1 MEEATEDK
9 KTSPDEVG
17 AFAFLSPPADDNE
30 VSFVL
35 YSNEEDK
42 GNEPSDMTVEMVEG
56 PSEDE
61 TMCVDLALV
70 KYSDEDKENIDPSEM
85 TVEMLGDDANI
96 EDERIEASE
105 GAVFHDARSES
116 TDSIYYDVNDD
127 DDLDSFFDEEDVL
140 VSPPSATQVEPVIDL
155 TKSSSP
161 SDGETSRV
169 ARMPTA
175 AERAEEE
182 RYARQQ
188 LLSDTSDDEVKL
200 VPWKSE
206 GNRDPKVPAM
216 VYLTVD
222 QEWDETRQKL
232 MKIVTGRRL
241 QWSIRRLIKKVMKQ
255 Q

>member
-1 MEEATEDK
+1 ML
-9 KTSPDEVG
+9 PPPR
-17 AFAFLSPPADDNE
+17 LSDSDDLDNE
-30 VSFVL
+30 R
-35 YSNEEDK
+35 
-42 GNEPSDMTVEMVEG
+42 
-56 PSEDE
+56 
-61 TMCVDLALV
+61 A
-70 KYSDEDKENIDPSEM
+70 
-85 TVEMLGDDANI
+85 
-96 EDERIEASE
+96 EASE
-105 GAVFHDARSES
+105 EAAYRDARSDS
-116 TDSIYYDVNDD
+116 TDSTYYDVNDD

-140 VSPPSATQVEPVIDL
+140 VFPPSPMQVEPVIDL

-161 SDGETSRV
+161 SDGEISRV

-175 AERAEEE
+175 AERAEEAK
-182 RYARQQ
+182 YARQQ
-188 LLSDTSDDEVKL
+188 LFSDTSDDEVEL

-206 GNRDPKVPAM
+206 GKCDQKVPAM